1 MLVGMT
7 VGSMLNYVGGR
18 FVEGASGF
26 DDVNPVDGS
35 VVARVHEADV
45 GLVDLAVRAA
55 RAALD
60 GPVRQ
65 TARSAARVGCC
76 AGPLTSSIVASTTCW
91 PPRWPDTGKPHG
103 QARVLDVARA
113 ATNFRS
119 FADTAGGGR
128 VAVVPDR
135 SARTDAGR

>member
-18 FVEGASGF
+18 FVEGAAGF

-60 GPVRQ
+60 GHY
-65 TARSAARVGCC
+65 GD
-76 AGPLTSSIVASTTCW
+76 SSVA
-91 PPRWPDTGKPHG
+91 
-103 QARVLDVARA
+103 
-113 ATNFRS
+113 
-119 FADTAGGGR
+119 
-128 VAVVPDR
+128 
-135 SARTDAGR
+135 AGRHAAPGR

>member
-18 FVEGASGF
+18 FVEGAAGF

-60 GPVRQ
+60 GPYGDSSV
-65 TARSAARVGCC
+65 ARGSACC
-76 AGPLTSSIVASTTCW
+76 AGPLTSSSVASTTCS
-91 PPRWPDTGKPHG
+91 PPRSPIPASRS
-103 QARVLDVARA
+103 QARELDVARA
-113 ATNFRS
+113 APTSGCLPTPSRRR
-119 FADTAGGGR
+119 G
-128 VAVVPDR
+128 
-135 SARTDAGR
+135 